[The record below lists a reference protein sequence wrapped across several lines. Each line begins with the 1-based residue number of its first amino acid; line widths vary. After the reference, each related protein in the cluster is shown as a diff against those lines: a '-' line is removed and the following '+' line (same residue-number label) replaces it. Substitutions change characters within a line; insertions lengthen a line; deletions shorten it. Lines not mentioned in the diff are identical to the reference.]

1 MKEIFYRQDIPKG
14 IPKGI
19 KKPEHK
25 VRDIF
30 QVQKCNLV
38 LSRCKGT
45 YFSANKQIFYCFFY
59 KMQKKNGK
67 TAKNR
72 N

>member
-45 YFSANKQIFYCFFY
+45 YFSANKQEISQLFFNNFR
-59 KMQKKNGK
+59 KIWQD
-67 TAKNR
+67 R
-72 N
+72 